1 MSESILPL
9 RSIPATI
16 SSDARWW
23 KQARRHEPST
33 LTNSSTVSRWVRPL
47 PSGAEETMLEGYV
60 DESRQPRVAITLVG
74 PDEQLLAVDAVI
86 DTGFDGSLCLP
97 TTLAAQVELHVRGT
111 QLVEL
116 ADGS

>member
-1 MSESILPL
+1 
-9 RSIPATI
+9 
-16 SSDARWW
+16 
-23 KQARRHEPST
+23 
-33 LTNSSTVSRWVRPL
+33 
-47 PSGAEETMLEGYV
+47 MLEGSR
-60 DESRQPRVAITLVG
+60 DENRQPRVAITLVG